1 MVTLG
6 RLRLHRAKDG
16 AIEVWAR
23 GWRLE
28 TRALVLVPLAMAA
41 AFVIAPVPAALRVLG
56 VVVLVACTW
65 ITVRLGRL
73 GLRLSETGVEIVE
86 VRHTVRVPWD
96 DVAGFVGERTE
107 HDGRAV
113 LMTEGGRRVPAPGNF
128 DAEEM
133 DPYGDEGEES
143 IVDELNRL
151 VWAVRRGESVPV

>member
-1 MVTLG
+1 MITFG

-28 TRALVLVPLAMAA
+28 TRALVILPVALAA
-41 AFVIAPVPAALRVLG
+41 AFAIAPVPVVLRVLG
-56 VVVLVACTW
+56 VGVLAACTW
-65 ITVRLGRL
+65 FTVRLGRL
-73 GLRLSETGVEIVE
+73 GFRLSEIGVEVVE
-86 VRHTVRVPWD
+86 FRHTVRVPWD
-96 DVAGFVGERTE
+96 DVAGFVGERTG

-113 LMTEGGRRVPAPGNF
+113 LMTEGGRRVPAPGTF

-133 DPYGDEGEES
+133 DPYGDEGTES

-151 VWAVRRGESVPV
+151 VWAVRRGDPVPV

>member
-1 MVTLG
+1 LITFG
-6 RLRLHRAKDG
+6 RLRLRRAKDG

-28 TRALVLVPLAMAA
+28 TRALVLVPVALAA
-41 AFVIAPVPAALRVLG
+41 AFVIAPVPVVLRVLG
-56 VVVLVACTW
+56 VGVLAGCTW
-65 ITVRLGRL
+65 ITLRLGRL

-96 DVAGFVGERTE
+96 DVAGFVGERTG

-113 LMTEGGRRVPAPGNF
+113 LMTEGGRRVPAPGSF

-133 DPYGDEGEES
+133 DPYGEEGDES

-151 VWAVRRGESVPV
+151 VWAVRRGDPVPV